1 MDWELEGY
9 EDLEISAQI
18 VIREA
23 LKRGLEVEV
32 LDRSESFIRI
42 KKESHV
48 EYIKEGS
55 QTAIDSFMT
64 YLIMENKAITKL
76 VLKEKNICVPH
87 GETYDDPSEAY
98 KAYLIF
104 NHQKIVVKPKKTNF
118 GIGITIIESGTTE
131 AVYRS
136 AIDRAF
142 SHGQSILIEEFIEG
156 LEYRVLVI
164 GGKVIGVTHR
174 IPANVVGDGDSSI
187 RQLIEKKNLDPRRGK
202 DYSSPLIKIE
212 LGEVESNVL
221 AEQGLNFDSIPAK
234 NQQIFLRHNSN
245 MSTGGD
251 TVDYTLTMHEG
262 YRKIAIRAAQAV
274 NAKIC
279 GVDMMIRDII
289 SAPTNGNYA
298 IVELNF
304 NPILS
309 IHNFPYEGE
318 NRNVGKAIIDLLG
331 F

>member
-9 EDLEISAQI
+9 EDLEISTQI

-23 LKRGLEVEV
+23 LKRELEVEV

-42 KKESHV
+42 KKEGHV
-48 EYIKEGS
+48 EYIKGAKTTIGS
-55 QTAIDSFMT
+55 FIS
-64 YLIMENKAITKL
+64 YLVMRNKAITKL
-76 VLKEKNICVPH
+76 VLKENDIRVPH
-87 GETYDDPSEAY
+87 GEMYASPSEAY
-98 KAYLIF
+98 KGYSVL
-104 NHQKIVVKPKKTNF
+104 NHQKIIVKPKQTDC
-118 GIGITIIESGTTE
+118 GIGITTIKSGATE

-142 SHGQSILIEEFIEG
+142 SHDQSILIEEFIEG
-156 LEYRVLVI
+156 PEYRVLVI
-164 GGKVIGVTHR
+164 GGNVIGVTRR

-221 AEQGLNFDSIPAK
+221 AEKGLNFESIPGK

-245 MSTGGD
+245 VSTGGD
-251 TVDYTLTMHEG
+251 TVDCTSTMNEG
-262 YRKIAIRAAQAV
+262 YKEIAIRAAQAV

-279 GVDMMIRDII
+279 GVDMII
-289 SAPTNGNYA
+289 QDTSIIPTEDNYSVIEVNA
-298 IVELNF
+298 CPALRM
-304 NPILS
+304 
-309 IHNFPYEGE
+309 HNFPYKGK
-318 NRNVGKAIIDLLG
+318 NRDVGKALLDL
-331 F
+331 FEF